1 MENPQKQALTACGG
15 TGMLPPRD
23 DPRISSFRHSFAPS
37 KGVRRIMNAATS
49 SADHKQLANAIRA
62 LSMDAVQRA
71 NSGHPGAPMGM
82 ADMATVLFTRH
93 LKFDAANPDWPDRD
107 RFILSNG
114 HASMLLYSLL
124 YLTGSP
130 DMTLEELKNFRQMG
144 SRTPGHP
151 EYGHAAGVETT
162 TGPLGQG
169 IANAVG
175 MALAERLMNARYG
188 DELVDH
194 HTYVFA
200 GDGCLMEGISHEA
213 ISMAGHLKLGRL
225 IVLFDDNDIS
235 IDGGTELSVSDDQLA
250 RFQASGWD
258 VTRVDG
264 HDPDAIDAAI
274 AAAKTT
280 GTPSLIACRTVI
292 GYGSPSK
299 QGTAAT
305 HGAPLGEDEIAATR
319 EALGWPHAPFEIPD
333 DVLNAWRSAGAR
345 GASERNAWEGR
356 LAGADSSLREKFE
369 AAISGVLP
377 AAFEDAVNAHKKR
390 LSEEEPKWATRK
402 SSQEALEVITPV
414 VETMIGGSADLTG
427 SNNTK
432 SACMDP
438 VSADDFSGRYIYY
451 GVREHGMAA
460 AMNGMALHG
469 GLIPYSGTFLTFTD
483 YCRPSIRLSAL
494 MGLRVIYVMT
504 HDSIGLGEDGP
515 THQPVEHISSL
526 RAMPNVNVFRPADAV
541 ETAEAWALAL
551 QSENTPSILALTRQ
565 GIPTVRTAH
574 TDENLSAR
582 GAYVLREADGDRAAT
597 ILATGSEVELALAAR
612 DTLQAGGVPTAVVSM
627 PCWELFDAQDEAY
640 RTQTLGE
647 GVRVAVEAGVTFGWS
662 RYGVD
667 EANVIGMSGF
677 GASAPAPEVYEHFGI
692 TADAVVERVK
702 SAIG

>member
-1 MENPQKQALTACGG
+1 
-15 TGMLPPRD
+15 
-23 DPRISSFRHSFAPS
+23 
-37 KGVRRIMNAATS
+37 
-49 SADHKQLANAIRA
+49 
-62 LSMDAVQRA
+62 MDAVQAA

-130 DMTLEELKNFRQMG
+130 DMSLDEIRNFRQLG

-175 MALAERLMNARYG
+175 MALAERMMNARYG
-188 DELVDH
+188 DALVDH

-213 ISMAGHLKLGRL
+213 ISLAGHLNLSRL

-235 IDGGTELSVSDDQLA
+235 IDGGTDLSVSDDQLM

-258 VTRVDG
+258 VTRIDG
-264 HDPDAIDAAI
+264 HDPAAIDSALTAARTSG
-274 AAAKTT
+274 K
-280 GTPSLIACRTVI
+280 PSLIACRTII

-299 QGTAAT
+299 QGTSAT
-305 HGAPLGEDEIAATR
+305 HGAPLGDEEIAATR
-319 EALGWPHAPFEIPD
+319 AELGWTHAPFEVPD
-333 DVLNAWRSAGAR
+333 DILAAWRAAGAR
-345 GASERNAWEGR
+345 GAAERATWTER
-356 LAGADSSLREKFE
+356 HAALAADTRRAFDDTVAGA
-369 AAISGVLP
+369 LP
-377 AAFEDAVNAHKKR
+377 AAFDDTVNAFKKQ
-390 LSEEEPKWATRK
+390 LSADAPKWATRK
-402 SSQEALEVITPV
+402 SSQEALEVITPL

-432 SACMDP
+432 TACMDP
-438 VSADDFSGRYIYY
+438 VQADAFSGRYIYY

-469 GLIPYSGTFLTFTD
+469 GFIPYSGTFLTFTD

-515 THQPVEHISSL
+515 THQPVEHVASL

-541 ETAEAWALAL
+541 ETAECWALSL
-551 QSENTPSILALTRQ
+551 QSTATPSVLALTRQ
-565 GIPTVRTAH
+565 GLPTVRHEH
-574 TDENLSAR
+574 TDENLCAR
-582 GAYVLREADGDRAAT
+582 GAYVLAPADGARVAT
-597 ILATGSEVELALAAR
+597 ILASGSEVEIALAAR
-612 DTLQAGGVPTAVVSM
+612 DALQADGIPTALVSM
-627 PCWELFDAQDEAY
+627 PCWELFDAQDAAY
-640 RTQTLGE
+640 KAETLGD
-647 GVRVAVEAGVTFGWS
+647 GVLVAVEAGVPFGWS

-667 EANVIGMSGF
+667 EADVVGIRTF
-677 GASAPAPEVYEHFGI
+677 GASAPAPEVYRHFGI
-692 TADAVVERVK
+692 TPDAVAERVK
-702 SAIG
+702 EAMS